1 MAVNSFM
8 ELNCRVYEFTWDSL
22 RARAQGF
29 YMGKTPSFVFTGCS
43 FGCSEYS
50 MKPMKPRTQ

>member
-29 YMGKTPSFVFTGCS
+29 YMGKNTIIRFHGLFLWL
-43 FGCSEYS
+43 F
-50 MKPMKPRTQ
+50 